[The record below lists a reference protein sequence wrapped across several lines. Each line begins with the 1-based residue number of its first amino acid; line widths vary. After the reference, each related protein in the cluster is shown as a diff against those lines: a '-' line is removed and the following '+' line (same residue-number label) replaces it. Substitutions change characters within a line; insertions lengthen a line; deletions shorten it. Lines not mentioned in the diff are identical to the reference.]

1 MKISSLQE
9 NLKSCLN
16 TVSHIAGKNVNLP
29 ILNNIMLEV
38 KGRNIRFIATDLEI
52 GIVST
57 VRGKVEKEGVYT
69 VDSKVISEYI
79 SLLPNKK
86 IDIDLKENKLKIQC
100 ENYKTVIKGQS
111 AEDFPLI
118 PQVEK
123 EQYYKVN
130 ADEFKKALS
139 QVVFAISNSETRV
152 ELSGALFN
160 FKKDQL
166 ILAATDSYRL
176 AECKLPLSTNG
187 QAEKRIIIP
196 AKTIQEVIR
205 ILSNLKA
212 EAVGRDNMEVEIYVS
227 ENQIL
232 FTFGSIELVSRL
244 IEGQYPDYEQIIPAS
259 PDTRIM
265 INKAEFVRA
274 VKASAI
280 FSKTGINDVNL
291 DFPADKNRVTI
302 TSESSQVGENTIN
315 LEASVKGKDNGIV
328 INYRYLLDGI
338 NNIDTTNLRVEVIDG
353 ATPCVIRPEKEDSY
367 LYVIMPIK
375 Q

>member
-1 MKISSLQE
+1 M
-9 NLKSCLN
+9 
-16 TVSHIAGKNVNLP
+16 VSHIAGKNLNLP
-29 ILNNIMLEV
+29 ILNNVMFEA
-38 KGRNIRFIATDLEI
+38 KGKNIRFITTDLEI
-52 GIVST
+52 GVVST

-69 VDSKVISEYI
+69 VDAKVISEYI

-86 IDIDLKENKLKIQC
+86 VDVDLKDNKLKIQC

-118 PQVEK
+118 PQVER

-139 QVVFAISNSETRV
+139 QVIFAVSNSETRI
-152 ELSGALFN
+152 ELSGALLN

-187 QAEKRIIIP
+187 QSEKKIIVP
-196 AKTIQEVIR
+196 AKTLQEVIR
-205 ILSNLKA
+205 ILSNIKS
-212 EAVGRDNMEVEIYVS
+212 EAVGEGELEVEMFIS

-244 IEGQYPDYEQIIPAS
+244 IEGQYPDYEQIIPAG
-259 PDTRIM
+259 PGTLAT
-265 INKAEFVRA
+265 INKAEFVQA

-280 FSKTGINDVNL
+280 FSKTGINDINL
-291 DFPADKNRVTI
+291 DFPADKNRVII

-315 LEASVKGKDNGIV
+315 LDASVKGKDNGIV

-338 NNIDTTNLRVEVIDG
+338 NNINTNDLKLEVIDN
-353 ATPCVIRPEKEDSY
+353 ATPCVIRPDKEDSY